1 MLHGKTIFITFALK
15 ATEWRRVEHF
25 LIPLLALSDNVG
37 FSQFLKFSSNF
48 LYEVRDEDLIQEI
61 FDDLLPNLSL

>member
-1 MLHGKTIFITFALK
+1 
-15 ATEWRRVEHF
+15 